1 MESNNLRRAAWACQA
16 APAYWKRLRA
26 DGRRRILPAP
36 HRPDLA
42 LWKGSGLYAAW
53 LGHSTVLLEINGT
66 TVLTDPV
73 LGRRVG
79 VRLGP
84 VTVGL
89 KRMVAPALRLK
100 ELPKIDVILLSHAH
114 MDHFDIRSLRH
125 LESCGTAVV
134 TASKTS
140 DLLRVHRYGRVEELA
155 WGERARVCGLE
166 IRAFPVNHWGA
177 RVRTDNWRG
186 FNGYT
191 IEGGR
196 HRVIFGGDTAV
207 TDSFRRLRSS
217 RPYDLA
223 IMPVGAYN
231 PWVHYHCTP
240 EQAWQMAED
249 AGAEAF
255 LPVHHQTFR
264 LSQEPYLEPIERV
277 YAAAGRNLD
286 RIAVFRIGQEF
297 RC

>member
-1 MESNNLRRAAWACQA
+1 
-16 APAYWKRLRA
+16 
-26 DGRRRILPAP
+26 
-36 HRPDLA
+36 
-42 LWKGSGLYAAW
+42 
-53 LGHSTVLLEINGT
+53 
-66 TVLTDPV
+66 
-73 LGRRVG
+73 
-79 VRLGP
+79 
-84 VTVGL
+84 
-89 KRMVAPALRLK
+89 
-100 ELPKIDVILLSHAH
+100 
-114 MDHFDIRSLRH
+114 
-125 LESCGTAVV
+125 
-134 TASKTS
+134 
-140 DLLRVHRYGRVEELA
+140 LLRVHRYGRVQELA
-155 WGERARVCGLE
+155 WGERARVCDLE

-196 HRVIFGGDTAV
+196 HRVIFGGDTAA

-277 YAAAGRNLD
+277 YAAAGRNPD